1 MRIYSPIFASLVSM
15 LLLAGCQKSDPP
27 KTVDNAIVVD
37 TITVN
42 TVSES
47 AWADTLGRV
56 ESGQGIAVRSQ
67 VTGRLKTI
75 AFEPGKA
82 VGQNAILYTIEDGS
96 YRAKVLDAEAAL
108 SVAKS
113 NRIKAERDAKRN
125 ELLWK
130 QQVISKQTYDD
141 SRTSLESAE
150 LNEFASK
157 ARWQQAVI
165 DLNHCTVRAPVSG
178 IPALSQVNPGDM
190 ITAQST
196 LMTNIETP
204 KDLRVVFTVADRLL
218 FGKNISLKSRV
229 LLSQENG
236 VKLQGKLDYIS
247 PEIGNTTATR
257 TFRVKLS
264 DEDLAHAMPGSFIR
278 VRLET
283 GRLDNVFRVPQKA
296 VQQLSDGSYQVY
308 LARDGKAVAQR
319 VTLAQ
324 WVDTDWVV
332 TGGLK
337 AGDLVITNQFLRLR
351 DGIDV
356 KLADKPVEQQG

>member
-1 MRIYSPIFASLVSM
+1 MRICSPLFASLVSV

-27 KTVDNAIVVD
+27 KTVENAIVVQV
-37 TITVN
+37 ITVN

-47 AWADTLGRV
+47 AWTDTLGRV

-67 VTGRLKTI
+67 ITGRLKTI
-75 AFEPGKA
+75 TFEPGKA
-82 VGQNAILYTIEDGS
+82 VGQNTILYIIEDGT

-113 NRIKAERDAKRN
+113 NRTKAERDVKRN

-130 QQVISKQTYDD
+130 QKVISKQTYND
-141 SRTSLESAE
+141 SRTTLESAK
-150 LNEFASK
+150 LNELAAK
-157 ARWQQAVI
+157 AQWQQAVI

-178 IPALSQVNPGDM
+178 IPSLSQVNPGDM

-196 LMTNIETP
+196 LMTTMETP
-204 KDLRVVFTVADRLL
+204 KDLRVVFTVADRTLL
-218 FGKNISLKSRV
+218 GKQISLESRV

-236 VKLQGKLDYIS
+236 TNLQGKLDYIS

-264 DEDLAHAMPGSFIR
+264 DKDLVHAMPGSFIR

-296 VQQLSDGSYQVY
+296 VQQLSDGTYQVY
-308 LARDGKAVAQR
+308 LFKDGKAVAQP

-332 TGGLK
+332 TSGLK
-337 AGDLVITNQFLRLR
+337 AGDQIITNQFLRLR
-351 DGIDV
+351 SGV
-356 KLADKPVEQQG
+356 AVELVDKPGEKQG